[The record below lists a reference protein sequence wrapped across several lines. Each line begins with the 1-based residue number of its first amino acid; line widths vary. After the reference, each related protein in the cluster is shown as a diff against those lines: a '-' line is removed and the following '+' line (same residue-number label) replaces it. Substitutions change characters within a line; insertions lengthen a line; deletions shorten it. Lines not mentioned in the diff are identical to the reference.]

1 MRKTF
6 AALSGHCVIRFFT
19 ISVSVLWEKRGVC
32 PFPNAADSPLAR
44 RYADVG
50 AVACGE
56 KKCFLLRT
64 EKSLA
69 SFFLKNAVI
78 G

>member
-1 MRKTF
+1 MS
-6 AALSGHCVIRFFT
+6 SGFLQYPFPFCG
-19 ISVSVLWEKRGVC
+19 KKGGGC

-64 EKSLA
+64 EKSSA